1 MSLSEWMPSRWR
13 HAASDLVT
21 KFSPS
26 DVQATTSGSREFK
39 IKYVCD
45 GVYGPLST
53 VTVSTSV
60 QEVQLRLVPVNV
72 PVLTGSTALNS
83 ESASQVA
90 ASVRVLGANKAPLV
104 GKFVKPVLVY
114 SSGTA
119 VNAQ

>member
-1 MSLSEWMPSRWR
+1 MKHLENAVSGTTDANGEVTMT
-13 HAASDLVT
+13 DLQ
-21 KFSPS
+21 FS
-26 DVQATTSGSREFK
+26 VAGTTSGSREFK